1 MHETFVSVQIKVSIP
16 EDKKITIGNLATT
29 IHNIGIEK
37 KVTEEVILNLSDKIT
52 SEYCGQKYARGNGDE
67 RYQRAGTKCKHPVTC
82 VGALDLR
89 LNRIRDTHTTN
100 NMILRPIED
109 ILMFDGE
116 NIYQEDISM
125 IAVELSTKMT
135 YRDTKI
141 EGELFTKM
149 PSVRTI
155 NRRTIKYGKTMQD
168 YNNQE
173 IEGLSADIAI
183 PDATKSHSQEKD
195 RSKNDI
201 NVTLTVQNGKTVLL
215 DTRVNKS
222 WKEASTHLDDVQA
235 LAKDATIIGDGDP
248 EMNNALVTEEREFQM
263 DLVHMPRATGYKLWA
278 DSMLSFKERE
288 EIMSDL
294 KEIQYTLKN
303 SVKKHVKDGDLN
315 ALRRRIEMSVD
326 AFKKMADDL
335 QKVGCYKAAKFINKF
350 SNYCVTF
357 ARLAIDGRK
366 IPWNSNVVERLMGEI
381 SKRCKHK
388 WMRWTT
394 EGQEAILNIILIRY
408 TSKEKYDRF
417 KKRITYHDNLKYIN
431 CEVNILID
439 PG

>member
-16 EDKKITIGNLATT
+16 EDKKVTVGNLATT
-29 IHNIGIEK
+29 IHNMGIEK

-52 SEYCGQKYARGNGDE
+52 SKYCGLKYTRGNGAE
-67 RYQRAGTKCKHPVTC
+67 RYQRAGTKCRHPVTC
-82 VGALDLR
+82 VGSLDLR
-89 LNRIRDTHTTN
+89 LNRIRDTHATN
-100 NMILRPIED
+100 NIILQPIED

-155 NRRTIKYGKTMQD
+155 NRRTMKYGKTMQD
-168 YNNQE
+168 YNNHE

-183 PDATKSHSQEKD
+183 SDATKSHSQEKD
-195 RSKNDI
+195 KSKNDI
-201 NVTLTVQNGKTVLL
+201 NVTLGVQNGKTVLL
-215 DTRVNKS
+215 DTRVNKP
-222 WKEASTHLDDVQA
+222 WKETNTHLNDVQA
-235 LAKDATIIGDGDP
+235 LAKDAVIIGDGDP

-263 DLVHMPRATGYKLWA
+263 DLVHMPRATGYKLWQ
-278 DSMLSFKERE
+278 DSMLSFEERKEIIRN
-288 EIMSDL
+288 I
-294 KEIQYTLKN
+294 KEIQYPLKN

-315 ALRRRIEMSVD
+315 ALGRRIDMTVD

-335 QKVGCYKAAKFINKF
+335 QKIGCCKASNFINKF

-357 ARLAIDGRK
+357 ARLAIDGRE

-394 EGQEAILNIILIRY
+394 VGQEAILNIILIRY
-408 TSKEKYDRF
+408 TSKEKYEKF
-417 KKRITYHDNLKYIN
+417 KKRITHHDNLKYIN
-431 CEVNILID
+431 CEVNILVD

>member
-1 MHETFVSVQIKVSIP
+1 MPETFVSVQVKICIP

-29 IHNIGIEK
+29 IHNMQIDK
-37 KVTEEVILNLSDKIT
+37 KVTEGIVQGLSEKIT
-52 SEYCGQKYARGNGDE
+52 SEYCGLKYTRGNGKE
-67 RYQRAGTKCKHPVTC
+67 RFQRAGTKCRHPVTC

-89 LNRIRDTHTTN
+89 LNRIRDTQATN
-100 NMILRPIED
+100 NMILRPVED

-135 YRDTKI
+135 YRDAKM
-141 EGELFTKM
+141 EGELFTTM

-155 NRRTIKYGKTMQD
+155 NRRTIKYGKTMQE

-215 DTRVNKS
+215 DTKVNKP
-222 WKEASTHLDDVQA
+222 WKETNAHLDKVQA
-235 LAKDATIIGDGDP
+235 LAKNAAIIGDGDP
-248 EMNNALVTEEREFQM
+248 EMNNALVTDEREFQM
-263 DLVHMPRATGYKLWA
+263 DLIHMPRATGYKLWE
-278 DSMLSFKERE
+278 DSMMSFEERKQ
-288 EIMSDL
+288 IMGKL

-303 SVKKHVKDGDLN
+303 SMKKHVKDGDLN
-315 ALRRRIEMSVD
+315 TLRRRVEMTVD
-326 AFKKMADDL
+326 AFKKIADDL
-335 QKVGCYKAAKFINKF
+335 QGAGCSKAARFINKF

-357 ARLAIDGRK
+357 ARLAIDGRE

-394 EGQEAILNIILIRY
+394 DGQEAILNIILIRY
-408 TSKEKYDRF
+408 TSKEKYDKF
-417 KKRITYHDNLKYIN
+417 KKRIIFHENLKYIN
-431 CEVNILID
+431 CKVNILID